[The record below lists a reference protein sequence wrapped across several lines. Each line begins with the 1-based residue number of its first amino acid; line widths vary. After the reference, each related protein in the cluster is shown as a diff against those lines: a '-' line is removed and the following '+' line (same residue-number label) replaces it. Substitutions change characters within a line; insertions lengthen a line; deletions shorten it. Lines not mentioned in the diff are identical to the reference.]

1 MTASTSSISYL
12 KTDSGSF
19 STRVTSLENTTGG
32 IFVATGSSQNTTNDL
47 QVTGSLTLTNTGSF
61 GVLLQN
67 SEIVASPTNFNTN
80 QTSALETDENGDIQ
94 FVDSNFT
101 SSKFLIDG
109 EFELDNEGNFQ
120 QKIKLEDYF
129 GSS

>member
-1 MTASTSSISYL
+1 M
-12 KTDSGSF
+12 
-19 STRVTSLENTTGG
+19 
-32 IFVATGSSQNTTNDL
+32 
-47 QVTGSLTLTNTGSF
+47 TNTGSF
-61 GVLLQN
+61 GVLTQN

-129 GSS
+129 GSSWFDTLVLPFFNIYRYEDGKLL